1 MPPYGTTAAAE
12 EVVTQRRVEAEDKRI
27 AEGGRKSG
35 KTREPPSEEPD
46 PNDGYKGWNAQA
58 AVDARRKS
66 SFAHRRMAVL
76 HYRQSTGEVSGRR
89 RRMRSSHGS
98 MLS

>member
-35 KTREPPSEEPD
+35 KRREPPSEEPD

-58 AVDARRKS
+58 AVDGTAQIIVR
-66 SFAHRRMAVL
+66 AP
-76 HYRQSTGEVSGRR
+76 E
-89 RRMRSSHGS
+89 HGS
-98 MLS
+98 ATLPPKHWGGLGEAEANAF